1 MCGIVGYVGCKQAN
15 SILYEM
21 LKKVEYRGYDSVG
34 IATIDNNKIRVT
46 KTSGEVNALYPLLS
60 NDQSGV
66 CGIGH
71 TRWATHGKASTLNA
85 HPHLSTDKTWAVVH
99 NGIIENYLELKSL
112 LQKNK
117 KIVFQSDTDTE
128 VIAQLLSTQT
138 VGSPMEKIK
147 AVCKQLKGTYALAI
161 LNKNSPYIYLAKNG
175 SPLHIGVGKD
185 ETYIASDPICFSSK
199 CKKFITLDDG
209 EFARVN
215 GNSIEVYDKHLVEI
229 VKELQKPPTTTESKD
244 KNNYSHLMEKEIL
257 ETKDALNKIYHT
269 YTAKMFEELLDKD
282 VLKKTTNILLIG
294 CGTAYHASLMGERFF
309 EKYSKISSKA
319 YIASE
324 LRYNNIILKETTLAI
339 LVSQSG
345 ETADTIGALDVLKSK
360 GIPTIAVTNSINST
374 LSKRCDFV
382 LPILAGVERA
392 VASTK
397 AYTAQ
402 IATIYLL
409 SKYIF
414 SLKEKLPF
422 SPPTELSKATFPH
435 QQYLPLINELSA
447 ELKNASNVFFIGKDL
462 DYVTALEASL
472 KLKEI
477 TYINS
482 SAYPSGELK
491 HGFLALVDASTI
503 VFAIATDERLLTK
516 TLNSAHEIS
525 ARGGKVILVTDLN
538 VSHTQIKNISKV
550 VKLKNT
556 SSELSPILSIPFFQ
570 WLAYYTSID
579 LGINPDKPRNLAKSV
594 TVE

>member
-1 MCGIVGYVGCKQAN
+1 MCGIVGYIGSKQAN
-15 SILYEM
+15 NVLFEM

-34 IATIDNNKIRVT
+34 IATLNNQKICVT
-46 KTSGEVNALYPLLS
+46 KTSGEVKKLLPLLQK
-60 NDQSGV
+60 NDHST

-128 VIAQLLSTQT
+128 VIAQLLSTQKA
-138 VGSPMEKIK
+138 GSPMEKIK
-147 AVCKQLKGTYALAI
+147 SVCEQLKGTYALAI
-161 LNKNSPYIYLAKNG
+161 LYENSSYIYLAKKG
-175 SPLHIGVGKD
+175 SPLHIGVGKND
-185 ETYIASDPICFSSK
+185 TYIASDPICFSCK
-199 CKKFITLDDG
+199 CNKYITLNDG
-209 EFARVN
+209 ELARVN
-215 GNSIEVYDKHLVEI
+215 DNSIEVYDKNFVEI
-229 VKELQKPPTTTESKD
+229 VKELQTLPTSTESED
-244 KNNYSHLMEKEIL
+244 KSNYRHLMEKEIL
-257 ETKDALNKIYHT
+257 ETKDALNKIYQT
-269 YTAKMFEELLDKD
+269 YTAKYFEKVLDKNTL
-282 VLKKTTNILLIG
+282 LKAKNILLIG

-309 EKYSKISSKA
+309 EKNCKVSSRA

-324 LRYNNIILKETTLAI
+324 FRYNDTIVSQNTLAI

-345 ETADTIGALDVLKSK
+345 ETADTIEALDILKSK
-360 GIPTIAVTNSINST
+360 NIPTIAVTNSINST
-374 LSKRCDFV
+374 LSKGCDFV
-382 LPILAGVERA
+382 LPILAGIECA

-409 SKYIF
+409 SKYLL
-414 SLKEKLPF
+414 SLTKKEAY
-422 SPPTELSKATFPH
+422 SPPKALST
-435 QQYLPLINELSA
+435 INPNDAEYVGTLKSLSA
-447 ELKNASNVFFIGKDL
+447 MLRSASNVFFIGKDL
-462 DYVTALEASL
+462 DHITALEASL

-491 HGFLALVDASTI
+491 HGFLALVDKSTI
-503 VFAIATDERLLTK
+503 VFAIATDEKLLTK
-516 TLNSAHEIS
+516 TLNSAHEVS
-525 ARGGKVILVTDLN
+525 ARGGKVILVTDLD
-538 VSHTQIKNISKV
+538 ISPTKTKDIHKV
-550 VKLKNT
+550 VTLKKS
-556 SSELSPILSIPFFQ
+556 SSELSPISSIPFFQ